1 MRIETSK
8 NIEKSEFYEMEA
20 ETFYFLVFSWFD
32 DKIVIKL
39 KTNDICLGETV
50 PYISGTS
57 DGTRAVKWNTN
68 GDYSGYLFVN
78 ITSGYRKELL

>member
-20 ETFYFLVFSWFD
+20 ETFYFLVFFWFD
-32 DKIVIKL
+32 DKIVIKR
-39 KTNDICLGETV
+39 KTSDICMGETV

-57 DGTRAVKWNTN
+57 GGTRVVKWNIN
-68 GDYSGYLFVN
+68 GDFSDYLFIN
-78 ITSGYRKELL
+78 FLSGYRKELL